1 MKRTRKYRT
10 IMTANKTIT
19 FILSLVAATL
29 FFGSWVDAQT
39 IRPLSKGWYR
49 PPYEDGTE
57 LLSGSLNLFSIGHNG
72 YDLVGL
78 PAYKLL
84 AMADGEVV
92 EVEDGYDECGLLPL
106 PCTPD
111 VGGGCP
117 CNNKIW
123 IDHMN
128 GEFSA
133 YYHLAYDSAQVQVGD
148 WVTAGQY
155 IADEGD
161 VGSTG
166 SSDSVI
172 NRPKLGC
179 NGDQDPN
186 GYCGMHLHFAVSTR
200 HIDSMHRSVL
210 VIPRICGI
218 PKHVIDPNIIIPA
231 SDVGPCNP
239 GICPSNVTISGN
251 FTGTQ
256 EVFLSNNTITT
267 LSTQVIQNSVIGYEA
282 GQKVT
287 LNPGFRAA
295 AGCYFR
301 ASIGNWSEPG
311 GGCP

>member
-1 MKRTRKYRT
+1 MRRAIRCIIYLMAAAALFRGPL
-10 IMTANKTIT
+10 AN
-19 FILSLVAATL
+19 
-29 FFGSWVDAQT
+29 AQT
-39 IRPLSKGWYR
+39 IRPLSQGWYR
-49 PPYEDGTE
+49 PPYENGTE
-57 LLSGSLNLFSIGHNG
+57 LLSGSLNLFSGAHNG

-78 PAYKLL
+78 PAKAWDDPSPYKIL
-84 AMADGEVV
+84 AMAAGEVI
-92 EVEDGYDECGLLPL
+92 EVEDGYNECGLLPL

-123 IDHMN
+123 IDHKN

-133 YYHLAYDSAQVQVGD
+133 YYHIAFGSAQVQLGQ
-148 WVTAGQY
+148 WVWAGQH

-166 SSDSVI
+166 SSDPAI
-172 NRPKLGC
+172 NRPRRGC

-186 GYCGMHLHFAVSTR
+186 GYCGMHLHFAISTQ
-200 HIDSMHRSVL
+200 HIDSMHPSVL

-218 PKHVIDPNIIIPA
+218 PGYVFE
-231 SDVGPCNP
+231 
-239 GICPSNVTISGN
+239 PSTTISGADIGPCSSAVCPTN
-251 FTGTQ
+251 DTISGSFSGIQQVFLANNTLTTSGTQ
-256 EVFLSNNTITT
+256 I
-267 LSTQVIQNSVIGYEA
+267 IQNSVVGYEA
-282 GQKVT
+282 GKKVT

-311 GGCP
+311 SGCP